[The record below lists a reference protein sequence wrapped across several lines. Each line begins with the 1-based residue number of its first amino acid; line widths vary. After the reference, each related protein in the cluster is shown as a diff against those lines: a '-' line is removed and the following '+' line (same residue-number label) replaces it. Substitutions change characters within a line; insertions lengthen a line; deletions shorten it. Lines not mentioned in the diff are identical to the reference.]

1 MEQIIYLPPVRTVE
15 QIYNDIKTAD
25 KNSAISLNYI
35 KRIISKYE
43 IPYAM
48 SGNKKMYNEKLVFD
62 YISKE
67 LSFVEEEKTST
78 IVPAKVRKQV

>member
-1 MEQIIYLPPVRTVE
+1 MEQIIYLPPIRTTE

-25 KNSAISLNYI
+25 SNSAISLNYI
-35 KRIISKYE
+35 KGIIRKYN
-43 IPYAM
+43 IPYAT

-62 YISKE
+62 YINKE
-67 LSFVEEEKTST
+67 LSFVEEKTTT

>member
-1 MEQIIYLPPVRTVE
+1 MKQIIYLPPIRTTE

-25 KNSAISLNYI
+25 SNSAISLNYI
-35 KRIISKYE
+35 KGIIRKYN
-43 IPYAM
+43 IPYAT

-62 YISKE
+62 YINKE
-67 LSFVEEEKTST
+67 LSLVEEKTTT

>member
-1 MEQIIYLPPVRTVE
+1 MENLQLLPARTIE

-25 KNSAISLNYI
+25 SSSAISLNYVKGII
-35 KRIISKYE
+35 KKYK

-62 YISKE
+62 YINKE
-67 LSFVEEEKTST
+67 LSFVEEKPTAIS
-78 IVPAKVRKQV
+78 PATVRKQI

>member
-1 MEQIIYLPPVRTVE
+1 MEQIIYLPPIRTTE

-25 KNSAISLNYI
+25 SNSAISLNYI
-35 KRIISKYE
+35 KGIIRKYN
-43 IPYAM
+43 IPYAT

-62 YISKE
+62 YINKE
-67 LSFVEEEKTST
+67 LSVVEEKTTT

>member
-1 MEQIIYLPPVRTVE
+1 MEQIIFPLPVRTTE
-15 QIYNDIKTAD
+15 QMYNDIKTAD

-35 KRIISKYE
+35 KGIIKKYE
-43 IPYAM
+43 IPYTT

-67 LSFVEEEKTST
+67 LSFTEEKTT
-78 IVPAKVRKQV
+78 PIVPAKVRKQV

>member
-25 KNSAISLNYI
+25 KDSAISLNYI
-35 KRIISKYE
+35 KNIIRKHN

-62 YISKE
+62 YINKE
-67 LSFVEEEKTST
+67 LSFVEEKTT
-78 IVPAKVRKQV
+78 VIVPAKVRKQV

>member
-1 MEQIIYLPPVRTVE
+1 MEQIIFPLPVRTVE

-35 KRIISKYE
+35 KRIINKYE
-43 IPYAM
+43 IPYAT

-62 YISKE
+62 YISRE
-67 LSFVEEEKTST
+67 LSFTEEKTT
-78 IVPAKVRKQV
+78 TVVPAKVRKQV

>member
-1 MEQIIYLPPVRTVE
+1 MEQIIYLPPIRTTE

-25 KNSAISLNYI
+25 SNSAISLNYI
-35 KRIISKYE
+35 KGIIRKYN
-43 IPYAM
+43 IPYAT

-62 YISKE
+62 YINKE
-67 LSFVEEEKTST
+67 LSFVEETTTT

>member
-1 MEQIIYLPPVRTVE
+1 MEQIIYLPPIRTTE

-25 KNSAISLNYI
+25 SNSAISLNYI
-35 KRIISKYE
+35 KGIIRKYN
-43 IPYAM
+43 IPYAT

-62 YISKE
+62 YINKE
-67 LSFVEEEKTST
+67 LSFLEEKTTT

>member
-1 MEQIIYLPPVRTVE
+1 MEQIIYLPPIRTTE

-25 KNSAISLNYI
+25 SNSAISLNYI
-35 KRIISKYE
+35 KGIIRKYN
-43 IPYAM
+43 IPYAT

-62 YISKE
+62 YINKE
-67 LSFVEEEKTST
+67 LSLVEEKTTT

>member
-1 MEQIIYLPPVRTVE
+1 MEQTIYLPPIRTVE

-25 KNSAISLNYI
+25 KDSAISLNYI
-35 KRIISKYE
+35 KNIIRKYD

-62 YISKE
+62 YINKE
-67 LSFVEEEKTST
+67 LSFVEEKTT
-78 IVPAKVRKQV
+78 VIVPAKVRKQA

>member
-1 MEQIIYLPPVRTVE
+1 MEKIIYLPPIRTTE

-25 KNSAISLNYI
+25 SNSAISLNYI
-35 KRIISKYE
+35 KGIIRKYN
-43 IPYAM
+43 IPYAT

-62 YISKE
+62 YINKE
-67 LSFVEEEKTST
+67 LSFVEETTTT

>member
-1 MEQIIYLPPVRTVE
+1 MEQIIYLPPIRTTE

-25 KNSAISLNYI
+25 SNYAISLNYI
-35 KRIISKYE
+35 KGIIRKYN
-43 IPYAM
+43 IPYAT

-62 YISKE
+62 YINKE
-67 LSFVEEEKTST
+67 LSFVEETTTT

>member
-1 MEQIIYLPPVRTVE
+1 MEQIIYLRPMRTTE

-25 KNSAISLNYI
+25 SNSAISLNYI
-35 KRIISKYE
+35 KGIIRKYN
-43 IPYAM
+43 IPYAT

-62 YISKE
+62 YINKE
-67 LSFVEEEKTST
+67 LSLVEEKTTT

>member
-1 MEQIIYLPPVRTVE
+1 MEQIIYLPPIRTTE

-25 KNSAISLNYI
+25 SNSAISLNYI
-35 KRIISKYE
+35 KGIIRKYN
-43 IPYAM
+43 IPYAT

-62 YISKE
+62 YINKE
-67 LSFVEEEKTST
+67 ISFVEEKTTT

>member
-1 MEQIIYLPPVRTVE
+1 MEQIIYLPPIRTTE

-25 KNSAISLNYI
+25 SNSAISLNYI
-35 KRIISKYE
+35 KGIIRKYN
-43 IPYAM
+43 IPYAT

-62 YISKE
+62 YINKE
-67 LSFVEEEKTST
+67 LSLLEEKTTT

>member
-1 MEQIIYLPPVRTVE
+1 MEQIIFSVPVRTTE

-35 KRIISKYE
+35 KRIIIKYK
-43 IPYAM
+43 IPYAT

-62 YISKE
+62 YINRE
-67 LSFVEEEKTST
+67 LSFAEEKTTT
-78 IVPAKVRKQV
+78 IAPAKVRKQI